1 MSSFLESGAFPV
13 EIVNIASAKE
23 KGSGRPPFWK
33 MIFWWTRK
41 PLASARAVILASLL
55 PETYHPLKFLEA
67 VYPSYK
73 GSGRFSK
80 TPHYLNPN
88 LMLKSLGKEF
98 LEKLS
103 RVKLLD
109 PFAGFGSISLEA
121 ARLGLGEVVAT
132 ELLPTAI
139 VFLRA
144 ILEYPKWATEK
155 GIGKKLINDVKR
167 WGKWIIER
175 LKEDPDIRDLYD
187 QDVAAYIGTWEVKC
201 PFCGKY
207 IPLVGNWWLARV
219 KSSRGFKNLVWM
231 TSVKT
236 EDGVEIQVTQ
246 IKDSRE
252 LQLAKTIKKGNR
264 AVGIEINNKKIIVGD
279 PALGGEPNI
288 DAKRNKATC
297 LYCHAKIEGV
307 KDRWYVK
314 EVLKEWNQS
323 LEKYLNNETGLE
335 ELRQSKARPR
345 LLVKVKITNKD
356 LEFEPTTKE
365 DSEKLWRALERL
377 KSFWGDPDIP
387 VEPIAIYEN
396 RAIWTQPYGL
406 DKFYRLFNPRQLLTL
421 VKLVK
426 LIREVGK
433 RVEEEKLKEGW
444 SKEDA
449 HKYAEAVTTYLAIAL
464 VKQADYNS
472 IVVAW
477 NPATGYGS
485 SLALLHAGH
494 TMSFRG
500 IAMTWNFVEYN
511 SIIQRVGYDKFVS
524 LVLDGLSYLI
534 TAVSGSSSRV
544 RVLLDDATS
553 LSKLGDEKFDLIV
566 TDPPFRDDVPYAEL
580 SDFYYVWLKRALS
593 DSDGVSLVPRFHDD
607 VFFVG
612 GVEVLTQWQWF
623 ASREVSLSKGRCEYF
638 GMGSTDEECSKVY
651 EELLKA
657 SFKAM
662 VSKLSNDG
670 LLITYFAQSSPEAW
684 MSLIEAGLA
693 SGLYPVTAFPVLTE
707 REEGAVA
714 RGKTAI
720 TASIV
725 VVWRRATP
733 GEPVDIY
740 SKYDELVEEVTN
752 ALRGVEEALSKATAG
767 VVSELYGVTIY
778 VMAYAKILN
787 ILTRGGRPVK
797 AGKPLDSNEIAR
809 TASELLAKAYT
820 REAGASLTHSDSIF
834 YFMVKKVFPRGKE
847 GRRLASSSDLILLS
861 YGVTPTQR
869 EKVLDDYVRRG
880 VLKVYGKEEETEV
893 ASRRTYLLIE
903 PVRSDEME
911 LSQVLKMHGV
921 DPDTP
926 STFRSPVHVL
936 HALMLYSLKPKEV
949 FMKYYEKVYL
959 TNPSLTAEAVEL
971 AKAISTL
978 EGDLEAELAGR
989 VLEYVGSPNF
999 KTRRGVTLYDFAKR

>member
-23 KGSGRPPFWK
+23 KGPGRPPFWE

-55 PETYHPLKFLEA
+55 PENYHPLKFLEA
-67 VYPSYK
+67 VYPSYE

-109 PFAGFGSISLEA
+109 PFAGFGSIPLEA
-121 ARLGLGEVVAT
+121 VRLGLGEVVAT

-155 GIGKKLINDVKR
+155 GIGKKLINDVER

-187 QDVAAYIGTWEVKC
+187 QDVAVYIGTWEVKC

-219 KSSRGFKNLVWM
+219 KSSRGFKNLAWM
-231 TSVKT
+231 TPVKT
-236 EDGVEIQVTQ
+236 EDGVEIQVTR

-314 EVLKEWNQS
+314 EVLKEWNQN
-323 LEKYLNNETGLE
+323 LEKYLNNEISLE
-335 ELRQSKARPR
+335 ELRQNKARPR

-365 DSEKLWRALERL
+365 DSEKLWKALERL

-387 VEPIAIYEN
+387 TEPIP
-396 RAIWTQPYGL
+396 PYGHIGGGL
-406 DKFYRLFNPRQLLTL
+406 RFPTYAIDRWYQFFNPRQLLTI

-426 LIREVGK
+426 LIRGVGK
-433 RVEEEKLKEGW
+433 RVEKEKLKEGW

-449 HKYAEAVTTYLAIAL
+449 HKYAEAVTTYLAITLIRYVMFNSL
-464 VKQADYNS
+464 VSPIRADTIMGA
-472 IVVAW
+472 IVA
-477 NPATGYGS
+477 S
-485 SLALLHAGH
+485 SL
-494 TMSFRG
+494 TFRG
-500 IAMTWNFVEYN
+500 IAMVWNFGEISPYVDITGSWIRN
-511 SIIQRVGYDKFVS
+511 IKTITSSLGYLES
-524 LVLDGLSYLI
+524 
-534 TAVSGSSSRV
+534 AVSSSSSRV
-544 RVLLDDATS
+544 RILLDDATS
-553 LSKLGDEKFDLIV
+553 LSKLSEERFDLIV
-566 TDPPFRDDVPYAEL
+566 TDPPFRDDVAYAEL

-593 DSDGVSLVPRFHDD
+593 DSNGVSLVPRFHDD

-623 ASREVSLSKGRCEYF
+623 ASREVSLSEGRCEYF
-638 GMGSTDEECSKVY
+638 GMGSTDEGCSRVY

-662 VSKLSNDG
+662 VSRLSNNG

-707 REEGAVA
+707 SEESVVA
-714 RGKTAI
+714 RGKAAI

-834 YFMVKKVFPRGKE
+834 YFMVKKVFPRGEE